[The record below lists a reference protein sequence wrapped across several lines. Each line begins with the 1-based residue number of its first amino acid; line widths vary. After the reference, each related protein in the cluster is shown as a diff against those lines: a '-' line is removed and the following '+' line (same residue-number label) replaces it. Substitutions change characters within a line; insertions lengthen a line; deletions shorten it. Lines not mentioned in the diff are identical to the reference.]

1 MHGLRKRFS
10 AVLFVLLMLFGT
22 SCISAQRSSNSEVL
36 SYPLFQSVDSII
48 NGNVEYERLGSSVS
62 ISKDGNRLA
71 VSSRS
76 SVYVYDYSLTK
87 TKWILSKQIHFY
99 EGSLIEI
106 HVQMSSDGNA
116 IIVGLSY
123 RDFEKDLFTAKAVVY
138 ALSSVGNEWEQIGQD
153 IVRDFQYVA
162 ERNIAVSINGDG
174 TRIAVGFPLSN
185 QGSLPKAGMTH
196 VYSMSEQS
204 RKWNLLQEIRGKSA
218 NEYAGTAIALD
229 YIGNTIAIGSPGYTE
244 HGILIQVGCVR
255 VYEYT
260 SSVGKFLEMGAD
272 IFGNKNKDSFGTS
285 LAISHDGTIVIIGAE
300 RHYVRVYSYDT
311 SCDEWYQM
319 GQEIDWM
326 NEDINSNGDY
336 EYRESVSM
344 NRNGTVIALGAQH
357 YSNHSGKVRVYTFST
372 EDQQWNTL
380 AQDIIGG
387 DEGYDVGSSVTLSAD
402 ADRLAIGSPGNSN
415 IYFEGG
421 AVLVY
426 DDISMAISIPRKLD
440 ISSII
445 RIVLAS
451 SLVILIGRA
460 LVTQHLRT
468 RTKVAK
474 SGSIFSPDLDPEKPF
489 SSVGSNFAN
498 VYSIV
503 LPNSG
508 KIGVARNHDTV
519 TTSTHLTAN
528 DLPPSLP
535 SASIHLI

>member
-1 MHGLRKRFS
+1 MHHPEFLHGRVKRFS
-10 AVLFVLLMLFGT
+10 AVVFVLLMLFGT
-22 SCISAQRSSNSEVL
+22 RCISAQRSSSSEV
-36 SYPLFQSVDSII
+36 SFPLFQSVDSII

-62 ISKDGNRLA
+62 ISKDGNRLV

-87 TKWILSKQIHFY
+87 TKWILSKEIHFY
-99 EGSLIEI
+99 ESLLEI
-106 HVQMSSDGNA
+106 HVQMSSDGNS

-123 RDFEKDLFTAKAVVY
+123 RDFEKDMFTAKAVVY
-138 ALSSVGNEWEQIGQD
+138 ALSSVGNKWEQIGQD
-153 IVRDFQYVA
+153 IARDFQYVA
-162 ERNIAVSINGDG
+162 ETNIAVSINGNG

-196 VYSMSEQS
+196 VYSMSEYS
-204 RKWNLLQEIRGKSA
+204 MEWNLLQEIRGKSA

-260 SSVGKFLEMGAD
+260 SGIGKFLEMGAD

-285 LAISHDGTIVIIGAE
+285 LGISHDGNIIIIGAE
-300 RHYVRVYSYDT
+300 RYYVRVYSYDT

-319 GQEIDWM
+319 GQEIDWI
-326 NEDINSNGDY
+326 NEDIDSNEEY

-344 NRNGTVIALGAQH
+344 NGNGTVIAVGAKH

-372 EDQQWNTL
+372 EDQLWKTL
-380 AQDIIGG
+380 NQDIIGG
-387 DEGYDVGSSVTLSAD
+387 DEGYDMGSSVTLSAD
-402 ADRLAIGSPGNSN
+402 AARLVIGSPGNSKMHA
-415 IYFEGG
+415 EGG
-421 AVLVY
+421 SVLVY
-426 DDISMAISIPRKLD
+426 DNTSMAKSISHKLD

-451 SLVILIGRA
+451 GLVVLIGRA
-460 LVTQHLRT
+460 LVIQHLRT
-468 RTKVAK
+468 RTKVVE
-474 SGSIFSPDLDPEKPF
+474 SGSILSPDLDPETVR
-489 SSVGSNFAN
+489 STFAN
-498 VYSIV
+498 IYSVV

-508 KIGVARNHDTV
+508 KIGVARNNDIV
-519 TTSTHLTAN
+519 TTSMHPTAN
-528 DLPPSLP
+528 HLPSSLP